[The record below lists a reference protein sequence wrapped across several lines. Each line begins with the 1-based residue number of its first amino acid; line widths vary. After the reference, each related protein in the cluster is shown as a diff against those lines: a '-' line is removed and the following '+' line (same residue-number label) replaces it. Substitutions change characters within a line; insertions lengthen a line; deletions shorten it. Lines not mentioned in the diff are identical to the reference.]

1 MDAWLRLEGRRL
13 APAAEELV
21 DPAWWPLLPRPPLL
35 IGDVQDVSE
44 GAVAVARPGGL
55 ARGGVPGVMAWSSLA
70 GSRQPGPPVG
80 AGGEPVLPASS
91 AATTRGAS

>member
-13 APAAEELV
+13 APAAEEFV

-44 GAVAVARPGGL
+44 GAAAVARPGGL
-55 ARGGVPGVMAWSSLA
+55 ARGGCA
-70 GSRQPGPPVG
+70 GSDGLELTRRVTAAWPTGR
-80 AGGEPVLPASS
+80 GGRRARLARLE
-91 AATTRGAS
+91 RGHD